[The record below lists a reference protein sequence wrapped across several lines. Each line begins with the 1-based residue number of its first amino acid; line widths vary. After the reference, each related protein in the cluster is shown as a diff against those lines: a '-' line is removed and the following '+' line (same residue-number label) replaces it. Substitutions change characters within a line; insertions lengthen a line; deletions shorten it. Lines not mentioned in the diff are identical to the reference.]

1 MKGLKE
7 HFDGFRRK
15 CYNFYVDK
23 QGSKKKNNMSNKEIF
38 GFLPIPPSRPYPSR
52 IPTRDISLMAS
63 IFLTVFHFHFHQL
76 LLSVGHRLSW
86 SFNSPEIHS
95 SVTWC
100 RVRSQLDW
108 ENNLCISISLVRSI
122 VFILSSIAHNDF
134 LHPIILVV
142 FAFTKNNLRTKTYI
156 SIACRPFDHLQWNVG
171 PVKKGSPSVPTASL
185 LMGCDR
191 VLPGGKAPQ

>member
-1 MKGLKE
+1 
-7 HFDGFRRK
+7 
-15 CYNFYVDK
+15 
-23 QGSKKKNNMSNKEIF
+23 
-38 GFLPIPPSRPYPSR
+38 
-52 IPTRDISLMAS
+52 MAS

-86 SFNSPEIHS
+86 SLNSPEIHS

-100 RVRSQLDW
+100 RVRSRLGW
-108 ENNLCISISLVRSI
+108 ENNLCISISLVRFF
-122 VFILSSIAHNDF
+122 VCILSSIAHNDF

-185 LMGCDR
+185 LVGRDR
-191 VLPGGKAPQ
+191 ALPGGKPLSSAASVLRLSPSRLLALPTWSTWLHLGWEDVKL